1 LLRRIAAIPGVQSVF
16 ATSGSPV
23 GSSVGREIEIDRPT
37 SAGIASFSAESA
49 WASPGY
55 FETLQIPV
63 LFGRTFQ
70 DYDLPGK
77 PRVAVVNETMA
88 RRIFGSPN
96 AVGRRFQYSG
106 IEQSREEKTPVEVVG
121 VVRDTSAL
129 QVMTGPEPLFYLS
142 AAQNGVETSTLAA
155 RSLLDADGLLQAMQ
169 REVRSFD
176 PALPVLQARTMEQVL
191 AARLS
196 IWKQACAV
204 LVGLGML
211 ALALA
216 SLGLYAVVRFA
227 VSRRSRELGIRM
239 ALGARGRQVVWLVM
253 RDVTILIGVAISI
266 ASAVCVAGLVLVQS
280 ASPVNVP
287 GADPATILS
296 VIVVMAATAAA
307 AAYFPARRA
316 AKADP
321 SLSLRHE

>member
-1 LLRRIAAIPGVQSVF
+1 
-16 ATSGSPV
+16 
-23 GSSVGREIEIDRPT
+23 
-37 SAGIASFSAESA
+37 
-49 WASPGY
+49 
-55 FETLQIPV
+55 V

-106 IEQSREEKTPVEVVG
+106 IEQSREKKTPVEVVG

-155 RSLLDADGLLQAMQ
+155 RSSLDANGLLQAMQ